1 MALGNSARCSLREV
15 NDQSA
20 TLVFKTSLLID
31 RGIGSR
37 NIVSV
42 SVSVLVVI
50 TTSTIMNTG
59 MSLESLLFVNTS
71 EAHVKNKGI

>member
-37 NIVSV
+37 NIFSV
-42 SVSVLVVI
+42 SVSVLVEPLPP
-50 TTSTIMNTG
+50 S
-59 MSLESLLFVNTS
+59 
-71 EAHVKNKGI
+71 